1 MASGVQTIR
10 PETVAHPAA
19 RSMARGIGRSGVLNL
34 LSSMYLCKPSRE
46 TIAGWMSLLRDD
58 GAGLDD
64 LRDAL
69 NAIDTASD
77 RILEDLLWDYTRM
90 FIGPYKLP
98 CPPWESVYRSH
109 AKLMMQDAAD
119 DVRGIYAAFGL
130 SVEETG
136 VMPDHIGIEL
146 NFLALVYERAG
157 NEDGQQSD
165 CIRIGQMFLND
176 HLTKWVPQFTMDM
189 EMAADSHLYKA
200 LARTTRNTL
209 ELLNARA

>member
-1 MASGVQTIR
+1 MTSIAQTIR
-10 PETVAHPAA
+10 PDTVARPAA
-19 RSMARGIGRSGVLNL
+19 ISMVRGTGQSGVLQL

-46 TIAGWMSLLRDD
+46 TITGWMSLLRDD

-69 NAIDTASD
+69 NSIDTASD
-77 RILEDLLWDYTRM
+77 RILEDLLWDYTRL

-98 CPPWESVYRSH
+98 CPPWESVYRSQ

-119 DVRGIYAAFGL
+119 DVRRIYAAFGL
-130 SVEETG
+130 SVEEAG

-157 NEDGQQSD
+157 EKSETQFNSM
-165 CIRIGQMFLND
+165 RIGEAFLND
-176 HLTKWVPQFTMDM
+176 HLLQWVPQFTADM
-189 EMAADSHLYKA
+189 EAAAESYLYQT
-200 LARTTRNTL
+200 LARTTGAALR
-209 ELLNARA
+209 LLST

>member
-1 MASGVQTIR
+1 MTSIAQTIR
-10 PETVAHPAA
+10 HETIARTAA
-19 RSMARGIGRSGVLNL
+19 ISMAHSIDQPGVLKL

-46 TIAGWMSLLRDD
+46 AITGWLSLLRDD
-58 GAGLDD
+58 GMGLDD
-64 LRDAL
+64 LSGAL
-69 NAIDTASD
+69 DAIDNASD

-98 CPPWESVYRSH
+98 CPPWESVYRSQ

-119 DVRGIYAAFGL
+119 DVRRIYAAFGL

-157 NEDGQQSD
+157 ERNGKRSD
-165 CIRIGQMFLND
+165 YIRIGDTFLND
-176 HLTKWVPQFTMDM
+176 HLIKWVPQFTADM
-189 EMAADSHLYKA
+189 EMAAEAPLYKA
-200 LARTTRNTL
+200 LAQTTRNTL
-209 ELLNARA
+209 DLRNARP

>member
-1 MASGVQTIR
+1 MTSLAQTVH
-10 PETVAHPAA
+10 PETVARTAA
-19 RSMARGIGRSGVLNL
+19 ISMACSIGQPGVLKL

-46 TIAGWMSLLRDD
+46 TIAGWMSLLSDD
-58 GAGLDD
+58 GMGLDE

-77 RILEDLLWDYTRM
+77 RILEDLLWDYTRL

-98 CPPWESVYRSH
+98 CPPWESVYRSQ

-119 DVRGIYAAFGL
+119 EVRRIYAAFGL

-146 NFLALVYERAG
+146 NFLALLYERAADENG
-157 NEDGQQSD
+157 RQSD
-165 CIRIGQMFLND
+165 CMRIDQMFLND
-176 HLTKWVPQFTMDM
+176 HLTKWVPQFTIDM
-189 EMAADSHLYKA
+189 EMAADTQLYKT
-200 LARTTRNTL
+200 LARTTRNAL
-209 ELLNARA
+209 DLPRA